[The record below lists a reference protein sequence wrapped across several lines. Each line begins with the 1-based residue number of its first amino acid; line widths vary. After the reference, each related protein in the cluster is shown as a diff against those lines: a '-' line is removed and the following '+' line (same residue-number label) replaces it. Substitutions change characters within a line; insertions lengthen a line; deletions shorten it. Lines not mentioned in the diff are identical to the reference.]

1 MILVT
6 GANGFLGSAL
16 SQSLAARGYEYKKV
30 VRRACPGAISVGNI
44 DDQTA
49 WGDALSGVTMVV
61 HLAARVHVMHDTV
74 TNPLAEFR
82 KVNAAGTERLA
93 RSAAAAGVQRFVFVS
108 SIKVNGEKISFL
120 NQHAQQISAN
130 PLSMRG
136 SLRPFS
142 EDDAPNPQ
150 DTYAVS
156 KWEAEQVLRQI
167 AQETGMEVV
176 IIRPPLVY
184 GPRVGANFL
193 KLLKLIKKGMPLPF
207 GLIDN
212 QRSLIYVGNL
222 VDAIITC
229 LEHPA
234 AAGQTYLVSD
244 GEDVST
250 PELINR
256 MASALECPARLLP
269 VPPALL
275 RLAGR
280 LTGKSAEVERLLDSL
295 VIDSSKIRRE
305 LGWTPPFTM
314 GQGLRETADWYLRT
328 RVDT

>member
-1 MILVT
+1 
-6 GANGFLGSAL
+6 
-16 SQSLAARGYEYKKV
+16 
-30 VRRACPGAISVGNI
+30 
-44 DDQTA
+44 
-49 WGDALSGVTMVV
+49 MVV

-74 TNPLAEFR
+74 TEPLAEFR
-82 KVNAAGTERLA
+82 KVNVIGTERLA
-93 RSAAAAGVQRFVFVS
+93 KKAATEGVRRFVFVS
-108 SIKVNGEKISFL
+108 SIKVNGEKTSFL
-120 NQHAQQISAN
+120 NHHAQQISSN
-130 PLSMRG
+130 PLSMREN
-136 SLRPFS
+136 LRSFL

-150 DTYAVS
+150 DPYAVS
-156 KWEAEQVLRQI
+156 KWEAEQILRQI

-222 VDAIITC
+222 VDAIITS

-250 PELINR
+250 PELIR
-256 MASALECPARLLP
+256 RIATSLGRPARLLP
-269 VPPALL
+269 IPPALL
-275 RLAGR
+275 RFAGH
-280 LTGKSAEVERLLDSL
+280 LTGKSAQVERLLDSL

-305 LGWTPPFTM
+305 LGWVPPFTM
-314 GQGLRETADWYLRT
+314 EQGLAETAQRFQGSS
-328 RVDT
+328 RA